1 MSGQQ
6 QWILRTDISGM
17 PLEWIHY
24 EAAIKLHYTE
34 QVAYTLG
41 SLLTT
46 VRGGIQARTGHR
58 SQLSLYSIL
67 ATKSARHYLFHDY
80 QPPLSNPALFRRD
93 DHICLYCGQQFPVR
107 LLSRDHVVPI
117 SRQGRDVWTNVVT
130 ACKSC
135 NNKKANRTP
144 EQAKMPLLA
153 VPFQPTYAEYVYLQG
168 RNILADQMDFLRS
181 HFPRNS
187 PLRLRE

>member
-1 MSGQQ
+1 
-6 QWILRTDISGM
+6 
-17 PLEWIHY
+17 
-24 EAAIKLHYTE
+24 
-34 QVAYTLG
+34 
-41 SLLTT
+41 
-46 VRGGIQARTGHR
+46 
-58 SQLSLYSIL
+58 
-67 ATKSARHYLFHDY
+67 
-80 QPPLSNPALFRRD
+80 LSNPALFRRD
-93 DHICLYCGQQFPVR
+93 DHICLYCGQSFPIS
-107 LLSRDHVVPI
+107 LLSRDHVIPI

-187 PLRLRE
+187 PLRLR